1 MVRAETVERRTVL
14 VVDDDD
20 STRAHLAVLLSALGY
35 EVAAAASGSQALARL
50 TSASLPAVVLLDLV
64 LPGMSGLE
72 VLDRLKASYPQVS
85 VVILSAVDQIRT
97 VVDAMNRGASDYL
110 TKPVQEAEL
119 TIALENALEKQRLR
133 EEVRLLKRRL
143 DQFEPA
149 QFLSSSPLM
158 LRIKEIALQVA
169 DTDAPVLILGE
180 TGAGKEVLARFIHD
194 QSVRRD
200 KPFVKVNCA
209 ALPNDLLESELFGY
223 DRGAFS
229 GAERDKPGKFELA
242 HKGSILLDEIAEMSP
257 HLQAKLLHVLQDG
270 EYSRLGARQST
281 RVDARV
287 FASTN
292 QVLEKAVAEGAFRQD
307 LYFRLNVI
315 QMEVPPLRQRPEDIL
330 LLADA
335 FLKRYLERY
344 SSPAREFPP
353 ELREAFLRYEWPGNV
368 RELEN
373 VVRRFAIL
381 PDAEMT
387 RAELKTA
394 PPETTA
400 DRPADTVSLRSIAAL
415 AAERAEQDLVRRV
428 LAQTRW
434 NRREAARR
442 LRISYKALLNRIHRW
457 QLEAEP
463 VSSPSP
469 APAKPVKAGRGAA

>member
-1 MVRAETVERRTVL
+1 MGRRTVF
-14 VVDDDD
+14 VVDDDE
-20 STRAHLAVLLSALGY
+20 SIRAHLSVLLSALGY
-35 EVAAAASGSQALARL
+35 EVTLAASGPEALSRL
-50 TSASLPAVVLLDLV
+50 AAGGLPAVVMLDLI

-72 VLDRLKASYPQVS
+72 VLDRLKSSYPQVP
-85 VVILSAVDQIRT
+85 VVILSAVGQIRT

-110 TKPVQEAEL
+110 AKPVQEAEL
-119 TIALENALEKQRLR
+119 TIALENAMEKQRLR
-133 EEVRLLKRRL
+133 EEVRVLKRRL
-143 DQFEPA
+143 DQLEPA
-149 QFLSSSPLM
+149 PFLSSSPLM
-158 LRIKEIALQVA
+158 LRLKEIAVQVA

-194 QSVRRD
+194 QSLRRD

-209 ALPNDLLESELFGY
+209 ALPHDLLESELFGY
-223 DRGAFS
+223 ERGAFS
-229 GAERDKPGKFELA
+229 GAVRDKPGKFELA
-242 HKGSILLDEIAEMSP
+242 HKSSILLDEIAEMSP

-270 EYSRLGARQST
+270 EYSRLGARHSM

-292 QVLEKAVAEGAFRQD
+292 QVLEKSVAEGRFRQD

-330 LLADA
+330 LLAEA

-344 SSPAREFPP
+344 SSPPRDLPP
-353 ELREAFLRYEWPGNV
+353 DLRETFLRYEWPGNV

-373 VVRRFAIL
+373 TVRRFAIL
-381 PDAEMT
+381 PDVAMA
-387 RAELKTA
+387 RAELKAA
-394 PPETTA
+394 PPETNVE
-400 DRPADTVSLRSIAAL
+400 RPAADTMSLRSIAAL
-415 AAERAEQDLVRRV
+415 AAERAEQEIVRRV

-457 QLEAEP
+457 GLEAEP
-463 VSSPSP
+463 VSSSSP
-469 APAKPVKAGRGAA
+469 GPARAVKAARGA